1 MMKKHSE
8 PTQGPRVLI
17 TRPAEDAARLT
28 TLLKPRGMEVLVEPL
43 MRIQPEAGAK
53 PILQSALKEQP
64 RAILITSANGVRAL
78 AAAVVE
84 RNVPLL
90 AVGETSALE
99 AARLGFTDVTA
110 AEGNAK
116 ALAALV
122 KRSIKTTEGTLL
134 HVAGSEVAGDLKGE
148 LEQAGYAV
156 RRVVAYRA
164 EAASGFSEVLKA
176 ALVNCELD
184 MATFFSPRTLKIFD
198 RLIEVSSQQYLLK
211 HVDLVVLSEEIQS
224 AHAWRSR
231 AVAAAPTNEAVADLL
246 AQMQSGMLR
255 R

>member
-1 MMKKHSE
+1 MIKKHSE

-17 TRPAEDAARLT
+17 TRPAEDAARLASV
-28 TLLKPRGMEVLVEPL
+28 LKPLGMEVLVEPL
-43 MRIQPEAGAK
+43 MTIQPEAGAR
-53 PILQSALKEQP
+53 PILQSAFKEP
-64 RAILITSANGVRAL
+64 LRAVLITSANGVRAL
-78 AAAVVE
+78 AAAVAE
-84 RNVPLL
+84 RTVPLL

-99 AARLGFTDVTA
+99 AERLGFTDVTA

-122 KRSIKTTEGTLL
+122 KRSMKPTEGVLL
-134 HVAGSEVAGDLKGE
+134 HVAGSEVAGDLKAE
-148 LEQAGYAV
+148 LEQAGYDV

-164 EAASGFSEVLKA
+164 EAAGGFSEVLRA

-184 MATFFSPRTLKIFD
+184 VATFFSPRTLKIFD
-198 RLIEVSSQQYLLK
+198 RLIEISGQPYLLK
-211 HVDLVVLSEEIQS
+211 HVDLVVLSEEIKS
-224 AHAWRSR
+224 IHTWRSR